1 LLIRVCDD
9 LGVLAAELDQVRGRL
24 EDFAGELFTS
34 FARREQRL
42 NGGLYL
48 RGLMLDGRRKSMQ
61 PMAERVGVDHQRLQQ
76 FITSSTWDYAAVRRR
91 LAKRAVDVVAPDAWV
106 LDDTGHEKDG
116 DASPGV
122 ARQYTGTAGK
132 VTNCQV
138 AVSLHAVT
146 DACSAALNW
155 RLFLPESWDDDCA
168 TGAEAE
174 RIALRRARCAIPA
187 EEGHRPKWRQALE
200 MIDELAAWGHTPPV
214 LVGDAGYG
222 DNAGFRCEL
231 ADRGLSYVMAVKAS
245 TTAHPGD
252 AVPVTAVYS
261 GRGRRPVPRYPDPP
275 SALRE
280 LALGAGRG
288 SLRQVTWR
296 QGSKKTAGNPTAKMT
311 SRFLAL
317 RVRPANR
324 DIPKDAD
331 GSLPECWLLAEWP
344 PHEPEPTDYWISNLP
359 ADTPIKTLVRLAK
372 IRWRIEHD
380 YRELKT
386 GLGLTHFEG
395 RSFTGWHRHVTLTSA
410 AHLFLTELR
419 LTSPKAPGAA

>member
-1 LLIRVCDD
+1 MP
-9 LGVLAAELDQVRGRL
+9 AELDAVRDRL
-24 EDFAGELFTS
+24 EDFAGEVFAS
-34 FARREQRL
+34 FSRREQRL

-61 PMAERVGVDHQRLQQ
+61 PMAERLGVDHQRLQQ

-91 LAKRAVDVVAPDAWV
+91 LARRAADVVSADAWV
-106 LDDTGHEKDG
+106 LDDTGHLKDG

-138 AVSLHAVT
+138 AVSVHAVT

-168 TGAEAE
+168 TGADAE
-174 RIALRRARCAIPA
+174 RIAARRAQCAIPA
-187 EEGHRPKWRQALE
+187 EEGHRPKWRQTLE
-200 MIDELAAWGHTPPV
+200 MVDELAAWGHAARV
-214 LVGDAGYG
+214 VVGDAGYG
-222 DNAGFRCEL
+222 DNATLRCEL
-231 ADRGLSYVMAVKAS
+231 AARGLSYVMAVKAS
-245 TTAHPGD
+245 TSAHRSD
-252 AVPVTAVYS
+252 AVPVIASYT
-261 GRGRRPVPRYPDPP
+261 GRGRKPTPRYPDKP
-275 SALRE
+275 ATLRE
-280 LALGAGRG
+280 LVLDAGRA

-296 QGSKKTAGNPTAKMT
+296 QGSKKTSGNPTAKMR

-317 RVRPANR
+317 RIRPANR
-324 DIPKDAD
+324 DIPRAED
-331 GSLPECWLLAEWP
+331 GSLPETWLLAQWP

-359 ADTPIKTLVRLAK
+359 EHTPIRELVRLAK

-395 RSFTGWHRHVTLTSA
+395 RSFTGWHRHVTLVAA

-419 LTSPKAPGAA
+419 LTSPKARGAA

>member
-1 LLIRVCDD
+1 MP
-9 LGVLAAELDQVRGRL
+9 AELDAVRDRL
-24 EDFAGELFTS
+24 EDFAGEVFSS
-34 FARREQRL
+34 FARREQRI
-42 NGGLYL
+42 NGGVYL

-61 PMAERVGVDHQRLQQ
+61 PMAERLGVDHQRLQQ

-91 LAKRAVDVVAPDAWV
+91 LAARAVDVVAPVAWV
-106 LDDTGHEKDG
+106 LDDTGHLKDG

-132 VTNCQV
+132 VTNCQI
-138 AVSLHAVT
+138 AVSVHAVT

-155 RLFLPESWDDDCA
+155 RLFLPESWDDEA
-168 TGAEAE
+168 AVGAAAE
-174 RIALRRARCAIPA
+174 RIAARRTRCGIPA
-187 EEGHRPKWRQALE
+187 DEGHRRKWRQALE
-200 MIDELAAWGHTPPV
+200 MVDELTGWGQTPPV

-222 DNAGFRCEL
+222 DNTTFRLEL
-231 ADRGLSYVMAVKAS
+231 AARSMSYVMAVKA
-245 TTAHPGD
+245 TTSAYPGD
-252 AVPVTAVYS
+252 AEPVTAAYC
-261 GRGRRPVPRYPDPP
+261 GRGRPPTPRYAGTP
-275 SALRE
+275 STLRA
-280 LALGAGRG
+280 LALDAGR
-288 SLRQVTWR
+288 LRLRRVTWR
-296 QGSKKTAGNPTAKMT
+296 HGNKKTHGNPTARMH

-324 DIPKDAD
+324 DIPRADD
-331 GSLPECWLLAEWP
+331 GSLPECWLIAEWP

-395 RSFTGWHRHVTLTSA
+395 RSFTGWHRHVTLVAA

-419 LTSPKAPGAA
+419 LTSPKARGAA